1 LIGIEEPMMLR
12 RYITSADGL
21 AAAPSPI
28 SQAVVAG
35 THCYIS
41 GQLAVD
47 AQGVFRSGTAA
58 EEARAAF
65 RNVFAAAEAAG
76 FTAAEIAFVDIA
88 FIDLADVPAVNALY
102 AELFAEGRRPARTIY
117 QVAALPYGGRVKVQA
132 VVVRSDDDEP
142 CPKVSESRLAERSPA
157 PPDSR

>member
-1 LIGIEEPMMLR
+1 MPHHFV
-12 RYITSADGL
+12 TSGPGL
-21 AAAPSPI
+21 PPAPSPI

-47 AQGVFRSGTAA
+47 GTGVFQAGTARD
-58 EEARAAF
+58 EAALAF

-76 FTAAEIAFVDIA
+76 CGRHEIVYVDVA
-88 FIDLADVPAVNALY
+88 FIDLADVADVNALY

-117 QVAALPYGGRVKVQA
+117 QAAALPHGGRIKVQA
-132 VVVRSDDDEP
+132 VAVR
-142 CPKVSESRLAERSPA
+142 ES
-157 PPDSR
+157 

>member
-1 LIGIEEPMMLR
+1 MPHHFV
-12 RYITSADGL
+12 TSGPRL
-21 AAAPSPI
+21 PPAPSPI

-47 AQGVFRSGTAA
+47 GDGVFRPGTARD
-58 EEARAAF
+58 EAALAF

-76 FTAAEIAFVDIA
+76 FGRHEIVYVDVA
-88 FIDLADVPAVNALY
+88 FIDLADVAEVNALC

-117 QVAALPYGGRVKVQA
+117 QAAALPYGGRVKVQA
-132 VVVRSDDDEP
+132 VAVR
-142 CPKVSESRLAERSPA
+142 ES
-157 PPDSR
+157 